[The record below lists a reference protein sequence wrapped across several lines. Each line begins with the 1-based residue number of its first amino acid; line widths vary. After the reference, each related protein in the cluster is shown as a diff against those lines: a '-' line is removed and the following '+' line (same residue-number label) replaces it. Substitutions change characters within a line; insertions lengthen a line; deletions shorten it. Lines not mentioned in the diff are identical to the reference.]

1 MTRMKNLHVPLPEEL
16 HQGLRAESKRVRR
29 PATAL
34 ARQAIE
40 SWLDEQRK
48 LARHREIA
56 AFAEQHA
63 DTDLD
68 LDSDLEQASLEHL
81 AETETKR

>member
-1 MTRMKNLHVPLPEEL
+1 MKNLHVPLPEEL
-16 HQGLRAESKRVRR
+16 HTGLRAESKRVQR

-40 SWLDEQRK
+40 SWLQEQRK
-48 LARHREIA
+48 LTRHAEIA

-63 DTDLD
+63 GTDLD
-68 LDSDLEQASLEHL
+68 LDSDLEQESLEHL
-81 AETETKR
+81 VDAER

>member
-1 MTRMKNLHVPLPEEL
+1 MKNLHVPLPEEL
-16 HQGLRAESKRVRR
+16 HQGLLAESKRVRR
-29 PATAL
+29 PATA
-34 ARQAIE
+34 
-40 SWLDEQRK
+40 

>member
-1 MTRMKNLHVPLPEEL
+1 MKNLHVPIPAEL
-16 HQGLRAESKRVRR
+16 HASLRAESKRVRR
-29 PATAL
+29 PTTAL

-40 SWLDEQRK
+40 SWLDQQRK
-48 LARHREIA
+48 LARHADIA

-63 DTDLD
+63 GTDLD

-81 AETETKR
+81 ADAEPER